1 LFPKCNYNVTPDV
14 TKYSKCGKINLYT
27 GTNKSRKRTSQEKLE
42 NLSLLPVENAA
53 ARDIAADQ
61 IIKIQ
66 AQNSVLYHKE

>member
-27 GTNKSRKRTSQEKLE
+27 GTKSRNRTSQEKLE